1 MIQLLPDEI
10 ILASSSPR
18 RSYILER
25 ANVLAKV
32 VPSGT
37 DENMTKYKTPEKQ
50 VQALALEKANAV
62 AFYAQRGLVLGADTL
77 VVDGQVV
84 IGKPQDQSDALAIL
98 QRLRGRTHKVFTG
111 IAAVNAGSSQTATAL
126 VTSLVKMRSYS
137 LSEMEAYVDS
147 GAALDKAGAYGIQD
161 NEFNPVEQVKGC
173 YLNVM
178 GLPLCETVTLLRGMG
193 ATLDGVKALDECSFC
208 PLRESDL

>member
-1 MIQLLPDEI
+1 MIQLLLDEI

-18 RSYILER
+18 RLDILER
-25 ANVLAKV
+25 AKVLVKV

-37 DENMTKYKTPEKQ
+37 DENMTKCETPEEL
-50 VQALALEKANAV
+50 VQALALSKANAV
-62 AFYAQRGLVLGADTL
+62 AFIAQRGLVLGADTV

-111 IAAVNAGSSQTATAL
+111 IAAVNAGSSQAATAL
-126 VTSLVKMRSYS
+126 VTSQVRMRLYS
-137 LSEMEAYVDS
+137 HREMEAYVNS

-161 NEFNPVEQVKGC
+161 KDFNPVEYVKGC

-178 GLPLCETVTLLRGMG
+178 GLPLCETVALLRGMG
-193 ATLDGVKALDECSFC
+193 TTLDGVKALDDCSFC
-208 PLRESDL
+208 PLREGGL